1 MLRDLRPTH
10 RVLPP
15 LSFASDLPRLTSPA
29 PYVPRSIIAQILG
42 LTLAEMS
49 ILLLPLDVANRAAC
63 ADSIVLSACNF
74 ALPMEQL
81 WYAVY
86 MSMFVMMVA
95 VVPFT
100 LFYYEQDHY
109 MSAWGKTVSSGWW
122 IGGTLVVL
130 ALILGLCYGFLGF
143 VDFPVTTL
151 TSGLAPLGSAALD
164 AAHKCVAP
172 ETFASNGVNNG
183 YACDADGGVPT
194 ETWSV
199 RTTFPVYVI
208 AVGSILSW
216 VLFIAFGG
224 VGVSAIPID
233 LVKSFLGRPKKVIAR
248 SEYIRIAG
256 KIAEQTK
263 AVMADAREVQREERG
278 TGKTRKTRRALAE
291 INKRL
296 VQLEEDELI
305 LQKMYPQGEDRDAS
319 WTVTV
324 MGYYASLGGGVV
336 CGIVSILWMLHIG
349 LYMFPDPPLTPFLN
363 RFFVDLDS
371 AFGLLGTGSFALFC
385 FYLIMCV
392 IKGNVKV
399 GFRLLLWTVY
409 PMRLGNTL
417 MSAFLFNVNLIM
429 LSSIAVIQFCAKA
442 FDGYAAE
449 TSVSDIFGQEIENL
463 RGLGA
468 VFRENVFL
476 YIFFAV
482 ACLSAIA
489 LGSDEVKAARQPRRN
504 LESM

>member
-1 MLRDLRPTH
+1 
-10 RVLPP
+10 
-15 LSFASDLPRLTSPA
+15 
-29 PYVPRSIIAQILG
+29 
-42 LTLAEMS
+42 
-49 ILLLPLDVANRAAC
+49 
-63 ADSIVLSACNF
+63 
-74 ALPMEQL
+74 
-81 WYAVY
+81 
-86 MSMFVMMVA
+86 MV
-95 VVPFT
+95 F
-100 LFYYEQDHY
+100 F
-109 MSAWGKTVSSGWW
+109 KT
-122 IGGTLVVL
+122 
-130 ALILGLCYGFLGF
+130 
-143 VDFPVTTL
+143 
-151 TSGLAPLGSAALD
+151 
-164 AAHKCVAP
+164 
-172 ETFASNGVNNG
+172 
-183 YACDADGGVPT
+183 GGVPV

-216 VLFIAFGG
+216 VLFICFGG

-233 LVKSFLGRPKKVIAR
+233 LVKSFLGRPRKVIAK

-305 LQKMYPQGEDRDAS
+305 LRQMYPQGEDRDVS
-319 WTVTV
+319 WTATV

-363 RFFVDLDS
+363 RFFVDLDA

-385 FYLIMCV
+385 LYLIMCV

-476 YIFFAV
+476 YVFFAV
-482 ACLSAIA
+482 ACLSAIV
-489 LGSDEVKAARQPRRN
+489 LGTDEVKASRQPRRN
-504 LESM
+504 LDS